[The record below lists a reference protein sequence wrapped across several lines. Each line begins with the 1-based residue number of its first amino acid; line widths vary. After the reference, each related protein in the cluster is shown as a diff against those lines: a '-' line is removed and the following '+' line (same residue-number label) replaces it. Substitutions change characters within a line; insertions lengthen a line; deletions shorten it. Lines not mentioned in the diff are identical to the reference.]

1 MNCVKDQKDM
11 TPKDESPRSEGVQCD
26 TGEEW
31 RITNSP
37 RMNEA
42 SGPKQKQYPVVD
54 VSGEKRKIRC
64 CKQCYCIGTMN
75 QGKLDMAKQEMVRI
89 NIYIFKNQ

>member
-1 MNCVKDQKDM
+1 M
-11 TPKDESPRSEGVQCD
+11 SPPGLKVCTMLLGKSKELL
-26 TGEEW
+26 
-31 RITNSP
+31 IFP
-37 RMNEA
+37 EA
-42 SGPKQKQYPVVD
+42 AGPKQKQYPVVD